1 MHSIVFERFGDPAEV
16 LTLAKRERPAP
27 GPGQALLRMI
37 LSPIHNHDLMTVAGT
52 YGIKPPLPAIGGTE
66 ALGVVEKLGAGV
78 ENLQVG
84 QRVIGGA
91 QQTWAD
97 YYLVDARYARLVPD
111 GIDDETA
118 CQLIAMPLSAKMVLA
133 DLGLQRG
140 DWLVQNSANGAV
152 GRLLSRFGAEKGVN
166 VLSLVRRDAAV
177 AELAAAGITNVV
189 STEQPGWEAR
199 ARDLVGDGSIRAGL
213 DSVGGD
219 GPAQL
224 ARLVADG
231 GEIVI
236 FGALSGQPIR
246 IEPSVAIFQQI
257 TIRGFW
263 GAKPRL
269 APDVI
274 GRLLEE
280 VVAEAASGKLTLPV
294 DAAFPLD
301 RIADAVRAS
310 TEPSRKGKV
319 VLRGR

>member
-1 MHSIVFERFGDPAEV
+1 MRSIVFERFGAPAEV
-16 LTLAKRERPAP
+16 LTLVERERPSP
-27 GPGQALLRMI
+27 GPGQALVRMI
-37 LSPIHNHDLMTVAGT
+37 LSPIHNHDLMTVAGK

-66 ALGVVEKLGAGV
+66 ALGLVEELGAGV

-84 QRVIGGA
+84 QRVIGGG

-97 YYLVDARYARLVPD
+97 YYLVNAKHARPVPD

-133 DLGLQRG
+133 ELGLQRG

-152 GRLLSRFGAEKGVN
+152 GRLLSRFGMEKGIN
-166 VLSLVRRDAAV
+166 VLGLVRRDAAV
-177 AELAAAGITNVV
+177 AELAAAGISNVV

-199 ARDLVGDGSIRAGL
+199 ARALVGDGTIRAGL

-224 ARLVADG
+224 ARLVSDG
-231 GEIVI
+231 GQIVI

-246 IEPSVAIFQQI
+246 IEPSVAIFRQI

-263 GAKPRL
+263 GAKPGL
-269 APDVI
+269 APEVI
-274 GRLLEE
+274 GGLLEE
-280 VVAEAASGKLTLPV
+280 VVADAASGKLTLPV
-294 DAAFPLD
+294 DAIFPLD
-301 RIADAVRAS
+301 QIAEAVSAS
-310 TEPSRKGKV
+310 NEPGRKGKV

>member
-1 MHSIVFERFGDPAEV
+1 MRSVVFERFGDPAQV
-16 LTLAKRERPAP
+16 LTLAERERPVP
-27 GPGQALLRMI
+27 GPGQALVRMV

-66 ALGVVEKLGAGV
+66 ALGVVEELGDGV

-84 QRVIGGA
+84 QRVIGGG

-97 YYLVDARYARLVPD
+97 HYLVDARRARPVPD

-133 DLGLQRG
+133 ALGLQRG

-152 GRLLSRFGAEKGVN
+152 GRLLSRFGGEKGIN
-166 VLSLVRRDAAV
+166 VLGLVRRDAAV

-199 ARDLVGDGSIRAGL
+199 ARDLVGDGPISAGL

-236 FGALSGQPIR
+236 FGAMSGQPIR
-246 IEPSVAIFQQI
+246 IDPSVMIFQQI

-263 GAKPRL
+263 GAKPGL
-269 APDVI
+269 APEVI
-274 GRLLEE
+274 GGLLEE
-280 VVAEAASGKLTLPV
+280 VLAAAAGGTLTLPV
-294 DAAFPLD
+294 DATFPLD
-301 RIADAVRAS
+301 QIADAVRAS
-310 TEPSRKGKV
+310 NEPGRKGKV